1 MKTKIKLS
9 AKDILVLK
17 RSLAIFKKLLSS
29 DEIVDDTY
37 ERLLSLQLKL
47 SKLLSEQPAGKY

>member
-1 MKTKIKLS
+1 MKTKLKLS

-17 RSLAIFKKLLSS
+17 RSLVIFKKVLSS

-37 ERLLSLQLKL
+37 ERLLALQLRL
-47 SKLLSEQPAGKY
+47 SKLLSEQAAGKY